1 MGTSSAIVL
10 RVGAV
15 TITEVGCEAGS
26 GIVTRGCVFFISTVR
41 DGRAGGLGETEMR
54 AVSFFGP
61 CVEGGMLGADGGKT
75 AAGRGMPGNKLAPAI
90 PVAEEGGTGAGRK
103 RGGGATA
110 FDGAGGKGAWAIG
123 GRGGGALTPEGGRGA
138 VPLSGARASKFMRT
152 VSRAPVPG
160 AGDGPAGR
168 GGKVM
173 RTVSFFGSF

>member
-1 MGTSSAIVL
+1 MVGDVL
-10 RVGAV
+10 

-61 CVEGGMLGADGGKT
+61 CLDGGMLGADGGKT
-75 AAGRGMPGNKLAPAI
+75 AAGRGMPGNELRPI
-90 PVAEEGGTGAGRK
+90 PVAEEGGTGAARK

-123 GRGGGALTPEGGRGA
+123 GRGGGVATLEGGRSA
-138 VPLSGARASKFMRT
+138 VPLSGAPAGKFMRT

-160 AGDGPAGR
+160 AGDGLARR

>member
-1 MGTSSAIVL
+1 MVE
-10 RVGAV
+10 AV
-15 TITEVGCEAGS
+15 TITEVGFETGS
-26 GIVTRGCVFFISTVR
+26 GIVTKGCVFFISTVR

-75 AAGRGMPGNKLAPAI
+75 AADRGMPGNELRRV
-90 PVAEEGGTGAGRK
+90 PVAEEGGTGAARK

-123 GRGGGALTPEGGRGA
+123 GRGGGVATLEGGRGA
-138 VPLSGARASKFMRT
+138 VPLSGARAGKFMPI
-152 VSRAPVPG
+152 VSCAPAPDPG
-160 AGDGPAGR
+160 DWPAGR

-173 RTVSFFGSF
+173 RTVSFLGSF